1 MIILKSK
8 DLSVGYGKKI
18 VVDGVNI
25 EVLKGQVLCFLGA
38 NGAGKTTILRTVSA
52 LLEPIK
58 GEVYLKKKNVK
69 EINKKE
75 LAKKMALVL
84 TNKFSGRLM
93 TVYDI
98 VAMGRY
104 PHTDFWGHLSNED
117 NEKILD
123 ALKVVNADYLTERYF
138 DELSDGEKQKI
149 LVARALVQEPE
160 IIILDEPTTHLDIRH
175 RLELIDILKKLSK
188 EKGITVILSLHEI
201 DIALKSCD
209 KVLLVKEHKIIAYG
223 APEDVV
229 DENIINNL
237 YGLKDANFN
246 NLLGSVELVNTGINN
261 VFVIGGCG
269 FGASIYRAFTKGNI
283 GVITGILHKNDID
296 YEIGRTMGIK
306 MHTVEPFE
314 KIGEQVFNTSVKSI
328 DKVNLVIDS
337 GCPIGTMNR
346 KNLEL
351 ITYALKANKKVFS
364 FRGKDESLELYG
376 ASLSSKIKYLSSISS
391 MMENYNEEFLHK
403 K

>member
-58 GEVYLKKKNVK
+58 GEVYLKEQNLK

-75 LAKKMALVL
+75 LAKKLALVL

-123 ALKVVNADYLTERYF
+123 ALRVVNADYLTERYF

-209 KVLLVKEHKIIAYG
+209 KVVLVKEHKIIAYG

-246 NLLGSVELVNTGINN
+246 NLLGSVELANTGIDN

-306 MHTVEPFE
+306 MHIVEPFE
-314 KIGEQVFNTSVKSI
+314 KIEEQVFNTAIESI
-328 DKVNLVIDS
+328 DKINLVVDS

-351 ITYALKANKKVFS
+351 ITYALKANKRVFS
-364 FRGKDESLELYG
+364 FRSKDESLKLYG
-376 ASLSSKIKYLSSISS
+376 ESLSNRIEYLSSISY
-391 MMENYNEEFLHK
+391 MMEIYNQEFVHNE
-403 K
+403 

>member
-1 MIILKSK
+1 MLKSK

-58 GEVYLKKKNVK
+58 GEVYLKEQNIK

-209 KVLLVKEHKIIAYG
+209 KVVLVKEHKIIAYG

-246 NLLGSVELVNTGINN
+246 NLLGSVELANTGINN

-314 KIGEQVFNTSVKSI
+314 KIGEQVFNTAVKSI

-351 ITYALKANKKVFS
+351 ITYALKANKKFFS

>member
-58 GEVYLKKKNVK
+58 GEVYLKEQNIK

-209 KVLLVKEHKIIAYG
+209 KVVLVKEHKIIAYG

-246 NLLGSVELVNTGINN
+246 NLLGSVELANTGINN

-314 KIGEQVFNTSVKSI
+314 KIGEQVFNTAVKSI

-351 ITYALKANKKVFS
+351 ITYALKANKKFFS

-376 ASLSSKIKYLSSISS
+376 ASLDRKSVV
-391 MMENYNEEFLHK
+391 
-403 K
+403 